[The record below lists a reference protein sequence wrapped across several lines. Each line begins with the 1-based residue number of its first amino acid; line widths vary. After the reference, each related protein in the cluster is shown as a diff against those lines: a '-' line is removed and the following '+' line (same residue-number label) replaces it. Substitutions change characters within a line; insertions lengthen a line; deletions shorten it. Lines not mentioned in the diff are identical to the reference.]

1 MATVGSSPAGARYR
15 HGHNAIGERPWQ
27 SPAAMQ
33 SLATYVRFIAF
44 LAVAVSL
51 PGAAQAAALD
61 GATLSW
67 AWELPFVGILL
78 TIAFAPL
85 VIRRVWHHH
94 YGKFAFACAAL
105 TLAPLAALRG
115 GDTALAALA
124 HALLGDYL
132 GFIAVLFALYVVAGG
147 IAVSGTLRGTPLTNA
162 LMLAFGTLIASIVG
176 TTGAAMILIR
186 PLIRANAAR
195 LHNVHVVV
203 FFIFLVGNIGGAL
216 SPLGDPPLVISFLT
230 GVDFFWPAKT
240 LWLPTAFVAGCV
252 LTIFVAVDVWFF
264 RQDRRVAP
272 VGEASVPIRVHGIV
286 NLALLAVI
294 IGAVIVS
301 ALWKPGVSFTVY
313 GTALS
318 LQNLL
323 RDSVLFLTA
332 LASLWLTPDG
342 HREANGFSWEPILE
356 VAILFAAIF
365 VCAVPILAALAAG
378 HDGSLAWLLTAV
390 TARDGS
396 PHVVAYFWLTGVLSA
411 ILDNAPTYLVFFQV
425 AGGNA
430 GELMSALAPT
440 LTAISMGA
448 VYMGALTYIGNAPNF
463 MIYAIATE
471 RGIKMP
477 SFFGFMAWS
486 IVVLTPVF
494 AALTYLFVL
503 PR

>member
-1 MATVGSSPAGARYR
+1 MRTAIMQLPRGHGKVVIAMHARRIALLIVAGLA
-15 HGHNAIGERPWQ
+15 PD
-27 SPAAMQ
+27 AAH
-33 SLATYVRFIAF
+33 
-44 LAVAVSL
+44 
-51 PGAAQAAALD
+51 AAGLD

-67 AWELPFVGILL
+67 PWALPFAGILL

-85 VIRRVWHHH
+85 VIRRFWHHH
-94 YGKFAFACAAL
+94 YGKFAFAWAAL
-105 TLAPLAALRG
+105 TLTPLAALRG
-115 GDTALAALA
+115 ADSALAALA

-132 GFIAVLFALYVVAGG
+132 GFIAILFALYVVAGG
-147 IAVSGTLRGTPLTNA
+147 IVVAGTVRGTPLVNA
-162 LMLAFGTLIASIVG
+162 LTLAFGALIASVVG

-216 SPLGDPPLVISFLT
+216 SPLGDPPLFIGFLN
-230 GVDFFWPAKT
+230 GVDFFWPAKN
-240 LWLPTAFVAGCV
+240 LWLPTVFVAGCV
-252 LTIFVAVDVWFF
+252 LAIFIAVDLWFF
-264 RQDRRVAP
+264 RQDRRVTP
-272 VGEASVPIRVHGIV
+272 VGEASAPIRVHGIV
-286 NLALLAVI
+286 NLVLLAVI

-301 ALWKPGVSFTVY
+301 ALWKPGVTFTVF
-313 GTALS
+313 GTTLP
-318 LQNLL
+318 LQDLL
-323 RDSVLFLTA
+323 RDAVLILTA
-332 LASLWLTPDG
+332 IASLWLTPDE

-356 VAILFAAIF
+356 VAILFAGIF
-365 VCAVPILAALAAG
+365 VCAVPILAMLDAG
-378 HDGSLAWLLTAV
+378 HDGAFAWLLAAV
-390 TARDGS
+390 TAHDGS

-411 ILDNAPTYLVFFQV
+411 ILDNAPTYLVFFQL

-430 GELMSALAPT
+430 ATLMGPLAPALA
-440 LTAISMGA
+440 AISMGA

-477 SFFGFMAWS
+477 SFFAFMAWS

>member
-1 MATVGSSPAGARYR
+1 MPIR
-15 HGHNAIGERPWQ
+15 
-27 SPAAMQ
+27 
-33 SLATYVRFIAF
+33 LIAF

-51 PGAAQAAALD
+51 PDAAQAAGLD

-67 AWELPFVGILL
+67 PWALPFAGILL

-94 YGKFAFACAAL
+94 YGKFAFAWAAL
-105 TLAPLAALRG
+105 TLAPLAALRD

-147 IAVSGTLRGTPLTNA
+147 IVVSGTVRGTPLVNGLT
-162 LMLAFGTLIASIVG
+162 LAFGTLIASIVG

-216 SPLGDPPLVISFLT
+216 SPLGDPPLFIGFLN
-230 GVDFFWPAKT
+230 GVDFFWPAKN
-240 LWLPTAFVAGCV
+240 LWQPTAFVAGCV
-252 LTIFVAVDVWFF
+252 LAIFVAVDLWFF

-272 VGEASVPIRVHGIV
+272 VGEASAPIRVHGIV
-286 NLALLAVI
+286 NLVLLAVI

-301 ALWKPGVSFTVY
+301 ALWKPGVTFSVY
-313 GTALS
+313 GTALP
-318 LQNLL
+318 LQSLL
-323 RDSVLFLTA
+323 RDAVLFLTA
-332 LASLWLTPDG
+332 LASLWLTPDE

-378 HDGSLAWLLTAV
+378 HDGSLAWLLAAV
-390 TARDGS
+390 TAQDGS
-396 PHVVAYFWLTGVLSA
+396 PHLVAYFWLTGVLSA
-411 ILDNAPTYLVFFQV
+411 ILDNAPTYLVFFQL

-430 GELMSALAPT
+430 ATMMGPLAPV
-440 LTAISMGA
+440 LMAISMGA

-463 MIYAIATE
+463 MIYAIAIE

-477 SFFGFMAWS
+477 SFFGYLVWS
-486 IVVLTPVF
+486 VVVLAPVF
-494 AALTYLFVL
+494 AVLTYLFVL